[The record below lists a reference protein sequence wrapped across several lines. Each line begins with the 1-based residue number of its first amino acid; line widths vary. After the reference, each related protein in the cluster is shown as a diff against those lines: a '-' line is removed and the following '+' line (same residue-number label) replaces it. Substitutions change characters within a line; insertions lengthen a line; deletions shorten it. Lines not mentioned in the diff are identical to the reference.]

1 MRCPAREVPAT
12 RAFFVNLMTLSSRR
26 LALSPARRGISRG
39 VAMFIRHR
47 QSRTFLLEPRN
58 ARSQTL
64 LGLHH
69 GQQST
74 LARPLRGHHRQPAP
88 RAWEHKKK
96 LNSGFTSRYN
106 LDQLV
111 YYEAFTSPDHAIDRE
126 KEIKGWRRGKKIRLI
141 ESLNPHWYDLAAA
154 WGDVYKPDFGKA
166 PREIPRPAGENA
178 GTSG

>member
-1 MRCPAREVPAT
+1 MADALVNSADGVVRCPPRKVPAT

-39 VAMFIRHR
+39 VAMFIRYR

-74 LARPLRGHHRQPAP
+74 LARPLRGHRRQPAP
-88 RAWEHKKK
+88 PRV
-96 LNSGFTSRYN
+96 GT
-106 LDQLV
+106 Q
-111 YYEAFTSPDHAIDRE
+111 
-126 KEIKGWRRGKKIRLI
+126 KETQFWIHERLQPQSARLLRSI
-141 ESLNPHWYDLAAA
+141 FVA
-154 WGDVYKPDFGKA
+154 G
-166 PREIPRPAGENA
+166 PRD
-178 GTSG
+178 

>member
-1 MRCPAREVPAT
+1 MPDPKRYWVYIMANNQRSRVLYVGIT
-12 RAFFVNLMTLSSRR
+12 GNL
-26 LALSPARRGISRG
+26 
-39 VAMFIRHR
+39 
-47 QSRTFLLEPRN
+47 PR
-58 ARSQTL
+58 
-64 LGLHH
+64 
-69 GQQST
+69 
-74 LARPLRGHHRQPAP
+74 

-106 LDQLV
+106 LDRLV
-111 YYEAFTSPDHAIDRE
+111 YYEAFTSPDHAIGRE

-154 WGDVYKPDFGKA
+154 WGAVYKPDFGKA